1 MISDKSKEWKNASS
15 GSKYK
20 INSKRVVV
28 TSFSEP
34 KSEISGFAGGYHAI
48 AKNDISAGDIV
59 EEIPVI
65 ITHSTKEDLIGD
77 HIMSHYL
84 LEYPIMDPI
93 FEENGYR
100 SLLAKDSNSIDSRL
114 SASVGFTA
122 PSTHKN

>member
-93 FEENGYR
+93 FEVFEHDY
-100 SLLAKDSNSIDSRL
+100 LLLVEFDIHL
-114 SASVGFTA
+114 LL
-122 PSTHKN
+122 